1 MTKLT
6 VAFRNLANAPNNAAA
21 LVVASKE
28 TGLGVRV
35 ETTKCMVMSDTSM
48 QDKKTT

>member
-1 MTKLT
+1 VTRLT

-28 TGLGVRV
+28 TGLEVHV
-35 ETTKCMVMSDTSM
+35 EKTKYVVMSDTSM
-48 QDKKTT
+48 QDKITT